1 MAVTT
6 IPWGDGSGDNIYLT
20 YPSASGDQ
28 TVTVTSDANTG
39 ASSRSKDIT
48 FSVTAGGTTIS
59 RTLTVVQET
68 ASGELTIITRNGV
81 ASMDNDTVVGYKQ

>member
-28 TVTVTSDANTG
+28 TVTVTSDANAG

-48 FSVTAGGTTIS
+48 FSVTAGQTTIS
-59 RTLTVVQET
+59 RTLTVVQSA
-68 ASGELTIITRNGV
+68 ASGVLTIITRNGV
-81 ASMDNDTVVGYKQ
+81 ASMDNAAVVGYKE

>member
-28 TVTVTSDANTG
+28 TVTVTSDANAG
-39 ASSRSKDIT
+39 ASSRSKNIT
-48 FSVTAGGTTIS
+48 FSVTAGQTTIS
-59 RTLTVVQET
+59 RTLTVVQEA